1 MWEQAKNTFLDAV
14 DHLLQSA
21 ARLLP
26 GIAAM
31 AVLLVLATVVALLV
45 RLLIRKVCAR
55 LEVDRRLREW
65 GVAAPAQLGRTAP
78 SRVAER
84 LAGWTILAMGFLVG
98 LNIMESTA
106 TSAMALRLLE
116 YVPRAVM
123 GLVVLAVGVG
133 ASRAVER
140 SLLIGAVNLGLQS
153 GRLLAL
159 AARWLL
165 LIVAGAIALEHLGL
179 GGTILTIAF
188 AILFGGLVLSV
199 SLAVGLG
206 AKDAVA
212 RSLERRLQEPPIG
225 TRPPQDDPMHHL

>member
-1 MWEQAKNTFLDAV
+1 MWEQAKSTFLEAV
-14 DHLLQSA
+14 DRLLQSV
-21 ARLLP
+21 ARFLP
-26 GIAAM
+26 GIIAM
-31 AVLLVLATVVALLV
+31 ALLVVLATVVALLARGIV
-45 RLLIRKVCAR
+45 RKVCAR

-65 GVAAPAQLGRTAP
+65 GVAAPATSGRTAP

-84 LAGWTILAMGFLVG
+84 VAGWTIVVMGFVIG
-98 LNIMESTA
+98 LNILESTA
-106 TSAMALRLLE
+106 TSAMAHRLLE

-140 SLLIGAVNLGLQS
+140 STLIGAVNLGMRS

-159 AARWLL
+159 GARWLFL
-165 LIVAGAIALEHLGL
+165 VVAGAIALEQLGL
-179 GGTILTIAF
+179 GGPILTVAF
-188 AILFGGLVLSV
+188 AALFGGAVLAA

-212 RSLERRLQEPPIG
+212 RSLGRRLHDPQDGAGEPPAGG
-225 TRPPQDDPMHHL
+225 THHL